1 MTLNPAVLAASTL
14 LALGGA
20 IAFSYQPP
28 IELKSNPYTSIQE
41 AVQPSAHPLFKGL
54 GMMMIGG
61 AVIGGLYAYQPN
73 KRQVK
78 IDESVNKP
86 SQQEEKPWQIS
97 EPEKEEDALTDI
109 TERSFSISNNPS
121 PPTDGFRQQRTFPT
135 PPKPIDLWSDEE
147 DEPIPPPPLPAE
159 TRSGGLVK
167 VGGVGFDEE
176 PEPFS
181 EIEKIFHYGSAIIA
195 GASGSGKSSALR
207 HLIRKRLEA
216 RPDTRLLIIDP
227 HYDPDESSWL
237 PGYSREE
244 QDRIIVRDPFR
255 KGLSAFTKVY
265 EEGLRREELILKKEP
280 PILVVIDEYQGFIT
294 RSNSGKEMGEMLVY
308 SQNAFRKFN
317 IDIFVGLHSLKKS
330 ECGIDSS
337 ATMQMHWY
345 LLGNL
350 INDTNTIIPDHWD
363 RKRLHRERI
372 STGDFAAIICRKGG
386 DPFVTA
392 TPDLSYQAPL
402 EPQEK
407 SNVVEFKKKGA

>member
-61 AVIGGLYAYQPN
+61 AAIGGLYAYQPN
-73 KRQVK
+73 KGQVK
-78 IDESVNKP
+78 IDEPVNEP

-109 TERSFSISNNPS
+109 TERSFDISNNPS
-121 PPTDGFRQQRTFPT
+121 PPTDGFRQQRTLPT

-147 DEPIPPPPLPAE
+147 DEPISPPPLPAE

-167 VGGVGFDEE
+167 VEGVGFDEE

-195 GASGSGKSSALR
+195 GSRGSGKSSALR
-207 HLIRKRLEA
+207 HFVGKRLQA
-216 RPDTRLLIIDP
+216 RPETRLLIIDP
-227 HYDPDESSWL
+227 HYDPGEETWL
-237 PGYSREE
+237 PGCSEDE
-244 QDRIIVRDPFR
+244 HDRIVVRDPL
-255 KGLSAFTKVY
+255 KGLSAFNKVFA
-265 EEGLRREELILKKEP
+265 EGLRREELILKKEP
-280 PILVVIDEYQGFIT
+280 PLLVVIDEYQGFISRT
-294 RSNSGKEMGEMLVY
+294 NSGKEMAEMITY
-308 SQNAFRKFN
+308 IQNGFRKFQV
-317 IDIFVGLHSLKKS
+317 DVFLGLHSLKKGMS
-330 ECGIDSS
+330 DLDSS
-337 ATMQMHWY
+337 ATMQMHWC

-363 RKRLHRERI
+363 RKKLHRERV
-372 STGDFAAIICRKGG
+372 SLGKYAAIICQEGG
-386 DPFVTA
+386 DPFVAA
-392 TPDLSYQAPL
+392 TPDLSYQSPP
-402 EPQEK
+402 ESQEK
-407 SNVVEFKKKGA
+407 SNVIEFKKKGA